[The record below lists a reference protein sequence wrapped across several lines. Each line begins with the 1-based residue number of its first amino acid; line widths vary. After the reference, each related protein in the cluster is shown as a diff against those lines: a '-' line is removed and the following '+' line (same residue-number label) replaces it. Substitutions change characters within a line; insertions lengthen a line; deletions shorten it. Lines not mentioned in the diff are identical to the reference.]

1 MANLLILMSVA
12 ILWFFLLVTGG
23 YMIAARR
30 VHNDRSRV
38 FFAVFAWASSY
49 ALLQKMFFML
59 REGDIQDYYYVLP
72 LRELFFGQLCRYLFA
87 LYPLEVARPGWLTFR
102 RWMLFVI
109 PWLLV
114 MAGYGL
120 FLGFYQTPLR
130 SFDDLLLH
138 IDRPDVWVRILLLL
152 FMFPVEFV
160 WTWGYNARRSSAGRS
175 WLRRMTLMLLLIAVA
190 FVGNMLTRSVGWRSF
205 HSFVYLCYALYVM
218 YVELFVRIPVPA
230 CQAEDASS
238 APNIPVHTEPASSPV
253 VPGRLEQEIRLVM
266 EQQQLWR
273 EPDLMLDDL
282 VQRVGS
288 NRTYVTA
295 SIQEMGYT
303 GFKDYLNRLRVDYI
317 RRQLLEARH
326 EKMQSLFYDAGY
338 RSRSSAWRNFTAIV
352 GCSPSEFEER
362 NRGESTV

>member
-1 MANLLILMSVA
+1 MSAA
-12 ILWFFLLVTGG
+12 ILWFFLLVCGG

-38 FFAVFAWASSY
+38 FFAVFALASSY

-59 REGDIQDYYYVLP
+59 RSGDIQDYYYVLP

-87 LYPLEVARPGWLTFR
+87 LYPLEVARPNWLTFR
-102 RWMLFVI
+102 RWILFVI
-109 PWLLV
+109 PWMLV
-114 MAGYGL
+114 MAGYGI

-130 SFDDLLLH
+130 SFNDLLLN
-138 IDRPDVWVRILLLL
+138 IDRPDVLVRIALLL
-152 FMFPVEFV
+152 FMFPVEFI
-160 WTWGYNARRSSAGRS
+160 WTLAYNTHRSSAGRS
-175 WLRRMTLMLLLIAVA
+175 WLRKMMLMVSLIAVA
-190 FVGNMLTRSVGWRSF
+190 FVGNMLTRSVEWRSF
-205 HSFVYLCYALYVM
+205 HSFIYLCYALYVM
-218 YVELFVRIPVPA
+218 YIELFVRIPVPA
-230 CQAEDASS
+230 HSAEE
-238 APNIPVHTEPASSPV
+238 PVCESEENAVAEPVLPSDIS
-253 VPGRLEQEIRLVM
+253 GQLEQQIRMVM
-266 EQQQLWR
+266 ERQQLWR
-273 EPDLMLDDL
+273 EPELMLDDL

-288 NRTYVTA
+288 NRTYVTG

-317 RRQLLEARH
+317 RRQLLEPQH

-362 NRGESTV
+362 NRKRTPI